1 MGETILIIA
10 MAILIFAGILLAIKI
25 DGGGNSN
32 KDEKEHKRQGEEK

>member
-32 KDEKEHKRQGEEK
+32 KDEKEQKKQWEGK

>member
-25 DGGGNSN
+25 DGGGNGN
-32 KDEKEHKRQGEEK
+32 KDEKGQKRQGEGK